1 MSIPLLAISTGSLKR
16 RIASIKMY
24 TEMTIRT
31 TPLHNAANISTR
43 LYPYVF
49 AVVAVFSPSLNA
61 SKLKA
66 KDTASLS
73 ICPASDSS
81 AKLFVTNPPTT
92 SAIIKLVVSRK
103 AISNAFLFFE

>member
-1 MSIPLLAISTGSLKR
+1 
-16 RIASIKMY
+16 MY

-43 LYPYVF
+43 LYPYVLQLLL
-49 AVVAVFSPSLNA
+49 FSPSLNA
-61 SKLKA
+61 SKLSA
-66 KDTASLS
+66 NDTASLS

-103 AISNAFLFFE
+103 AISNAFLFLNDHDHANVPYLYSFKYNICMLV